1 IVSGVTNS
9 VCRCGDLNGDG
20 IVNGVDL
27 GLYLAVGGNPCP
39 ELEDCP
45 ADITFDGDINGADLG
60 RLLGD
65 WGLCP

>member
-1 IVSGVTNS
+1 M
-9 VCRCGDLNGDG
+9 RLG

-45 ADITFDGDINGADLG
+45 ADITFDGDISGADLG